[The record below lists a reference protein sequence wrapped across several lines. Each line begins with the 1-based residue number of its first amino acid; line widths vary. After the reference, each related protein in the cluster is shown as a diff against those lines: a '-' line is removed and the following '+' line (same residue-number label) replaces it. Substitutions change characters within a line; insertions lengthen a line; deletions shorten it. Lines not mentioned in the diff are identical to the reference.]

1 MIGYR
6 IRQLRE
12 HRHILLRHLAAHLD
26 IDTAL
31 LSKMER
37 GDRLFRKEDI
47 MALAIFFNQPEE
59 ELLSLW
65 LADKILRTIE
75 EEENKEHALTLALN
89 AIKET
94 EQPKL

>member
-1 MIGYR
+1 MIGDR

-12 HRHILLRHLAAHLD
+12 QRHILLRHLAATLD

-47 MALAIFFNQPEE
+47 SALAAFFNQPED